1 MTTPALGIRADGTN
15 GTFAYGGKQFNVR
28 VKKIDYSWEVIFTES
43 HARAHRAFYPHQRA
57 VARFA
62 LTLQFKGYKEYKT
75 FVNYMWSYITA
86 FVNTAQYS
94 MYIQVPSYLF
104 FRNGIPVGGIADT
117 DHVGSMIF
125 EPTIVFE
132 AMSDPLDPRILD
144 PKSKQV
150 SQPGGGGADQA
161 KFFYPFS
168 AASENPTLTTDHIYD
183 VGSVDQGSGSVL
195 GEGSAGAGFSPGS
208 ITGSF

>member
-1 MTTPALGIRADGTN
+1 MSTPIFNINADGTN
-15 GTFAYGGKQFNVR
+15 GAITYAGKKFDVR
-28 VKKIDYSWEVIFTES
+28 VTKIDYNWEVIFTES

-62 LTLQFKGYKEYKT
+62 LTMQFKGYAEYKD
-75 FVNYMWSYITA
+75 FVNYMWGYITA

-94 MYIQVPSYLF
+94 MFVQVPSFAF

-117 DHVGSMIF
+117 DHVGSMVF

-132 AMSDPLDPRILD
+132 AMDDPLDRQILD
-144 PKSKQV
+144 PQSKQV

-168 AASENPTLTTDHIYD
+168 AASENASLTTDHIYD
-183 VGSVDQGSGSVL
+183 VGSADQGVGSVL
-195 GEGSAGAGFSPGS
+195 GEGSVGADLNTGA